1 MLDARRLL
9 TFRAVARAGSFSRA
23 AEALA
28 LSQPAVS
35 QQVAAL
41 ERELG
46 VSLLVRGAAAPC
58 RPTRAGSCSRTPT
71 RSRSGWTSPAC
82 RWRRSWTRRAAR
94 CASARSRA
102 RSPRSSRRPSPR
114 CAPSE
119 PELEIAVEEGSLA
132 GIAEGVRSGR
142 LDVAMAFQDAAD
154 PPRDHGGLRREELA
168 EERMVAVL
176 GAGHRLA
183 GRERIELTE
192 LRDDPWMAPSRDG
205 LVVQACRAAGF
216 EPHARAR
223 DPRPA
228 RGPRDRR
235 GGHRGD
241 DHARAARPPAPARAW
256 RTPRSARP
264 RPRRSLYALL
274 PPAGAHEKALAMV
287 DALRAACG
295 QASDAPAAA

>member
-1 MLDARRLL
+1 MLEARRLL

-23 AEALA
+23 AEAIA

-46 VSLLVRGAAAPC
+46 VALLVRGSGGTVPTDAGRLLLAHADAVAERLDLAGVQMAALVDDA
-58 RPTRAGSCSRTPT
+58 RRTLRLGAFPSALAT
-71 RSRSGWTSPAC
+71 VVPQAIATL
-82 RWRRSWTRRAAR
+82 RAA
-94 CASARSRA
+94 
-102 RSPRSSRRPSPR
+102 
-114 CAPSE
+114 E

-142 LDVAMAFQDAAD
+142 LDLAMAFQDAAE
-154 PPRDHGGLRREELA
+154 PPRDHDGLRREELA
-168 EERMVAVL
+168 EERMLAVL

-216 EPHARAR
+216 EPALVLVIR
-223 DPRPA
+223 DPLAVRAIAEAGIAVTITPELLARLRLPGVANPA
-228 RGPRDRR
+228 LGPT
-235 GGHRGD
+235 
-241 DHARAARPPAPARAW
+241 A
-256 RTPRSARP
+256 
-264 RPRRSLYALL
+264 PRRSLYALL
-274 PPAGAHEKALAMV
+274 PPAGAHEKAPAMV
-287 DALRAACG
+287 GALRAACLAG
-295 QASDAPAAA
+295 PSDAPAAA